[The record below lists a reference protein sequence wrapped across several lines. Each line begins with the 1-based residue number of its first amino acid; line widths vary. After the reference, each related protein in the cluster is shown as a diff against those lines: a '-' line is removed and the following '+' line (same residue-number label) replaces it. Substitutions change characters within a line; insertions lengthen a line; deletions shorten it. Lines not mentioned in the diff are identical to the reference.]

1 MKTPTVRMHLWLES
15 GESVYFGMGRLMLL
29 DMIEEHGSLR
39 KAAEAMGMSYRAA
52 WGKLRATED
61 ALGVVLVESSGTRR
75 GGCHLT
81 PAGKRIRDKFRAW
94 FTAVEQVAVAQ
105 AQCIFAERV
114 LSYSEK
120 KGSSLTRASLSIA
133 SECRHGVCAS

>member
-81 PAGKRIRDKFRAW
+81 PEGRRIRDKFRAW
-94 FTAVEQVAVAQ
+94 FAAVEQVAVDRAQ
-105 AQCIFAERV
+105 DIFAERV
-114 LSYSEK
+114 QSFEDK
-120 KGSSLTRASLSIA
+120 KRSTVRPSRLPA
-133 SECRHGVCAS
+133 ECRPGM

>member
-15 GESVYFGMGRLMLL
+15 GESVYFGMGRVMLL
-29 DMIEEHGSLR
+29 DMIEQHGSLR
-39 KAAEAMGMSYRAA
+39 KASEAMGMSYRAA

-81 PAGKRIRDKFRAW
+81 QAGRRRKSTR
-94 FTAVEQVAVAQ
+94 
-105 AQCIFAERV
+105 
-114 LSYSEK
+114 LN
-120 KGSSLTRASLSIA
+120 SS
-133 SECRHGVCAS
+133 H

>member
-39 KAAEAMGMSYRAA
+39 KAADAMGMSYRAA

-81 PAGKRIRDKFRAW
+81 PAGRRIRDKFRAW
-94 FTAVEQVAVAQ
+94 FTAVEKVAVAQ
-105 AQCIFAERV
+105 AQHIFAERV
-114 LSYSEK
+114 QSFEEK
-120 KGSSLTRASLSIA
+120 KRT
-133 SECRHGVCAS
+133 GVRTARMAADLRPGI

>member
-1 MKTPTVRMHLWLES
+1 MSMKTPTVRMHLWLES

-81 PAGKRIRDKFRAW
+81 QAGKRFRDRFRAW
-94 FTAVEQVAVAQ
+94 FTAVEKVAVDQ
-105 AQCIFAERV
+105 AQCIFAEKMQ
-114 LSYSEK
+114 SFEEK
-120 KGSSLTRASLSIA
+120 KRTAVRPARLAAELRPGM
-133 SECRHGVCAS
+133 

>member
-15 GESVYFGMGRLMLL
+15 GESVYFGMGRVMLL

-81 PAGKRIRDKFRAW
+81 PAGRRIRDKFKAW
-94 FTAVEQVAVAQ
+94 FTAVEKVAVDQ

-114 LSYSEK
+114 QSFEEK
-120 KGSSLTRASLSIA
+120 RRTAARPARMAAELRPGF
-133 SECRHGVCAS
+133 

>member
-15 GESVYFGMGRLMLL
+15 GESVYFGMGRVMLL

-39 KAAEAMGMSYRAA
+39 KAAESMGMSYRAA

-61 ALGVVLVESSGTRR
+61 ALGLVLVESSGTRR

-81 PAGKRIRDKFRAW
+81 SEGRRIRDKFRAW
-94 FTAVEQVAVAQ
+94 FSAVEKVAVDEARH
-105 AQCIFAERV
+105 IFAEPV
-114 LSYSEK
+114 QSFEEK
-120 KGSSLTRASLSIA
+120 ERSVPRPARLAAELRPGM
-133 SECRHGVCAS
+133 

>member
-15 GESVYFGMGRLMLL
+15 GESVYFGMGRVMLL
-29 DMIEEHGSLR
+29 DKIEEHGSLR

-61 ALGVVLVESSGTRR
+61 ILGVVLVESAGTRR

-81 PAGKRIRDKFRAW
+81 PEGKRIRDKFRAW
-94 FTAVEQVAVAQ
+94 FAAVEKTAVDQ
-105 AQCIFAERV
+105 AQHIFAEKVQSFEER
-114 LSYSEK
+114 
-120 KGSSLTRASLSIA
+120 T
-133 SECRHGVCAS
+133 CASRRTMRPAAEARPRL

>member
-15 GESVYFGMGRLMLL
+15 GESVYFGMGRVMLL
-29 DMIEEHGSLR
+29 DKIEEHGSLR

-61 ALGVVLVESSGTRR
+61 ILGVVLVESAGTRR

-81 PAGKRIRDKFRAW
+81 PEGKRIRDKFRAW
-94 FTAVEQVAVAQ
+94 FAAVEKTAVDQ
-105 AQCIFAERV
+105 AQHILAEKVQSVEERT
-114 LSYSEK
+114 
-120 KGSSLTRASLSIA
+120 GATRRTMRPATEL
-133 SECRHGVCAS
+133 RPGL

>member
-39 KAAEAMGMSYRAA
+39 KAAESMGMSYRAA

-81 PAGKRIRDKFRAW
+81 PAGKRIRDRFRAW
-94 FTAVEQVAVAQ
+94 FAAVEKTAVDQ
-105 AQCIFAERV
+105 AQHIFAERV
-114 LSYSEK
+114 QSFEEK
-120 KGSSLTRASLSIA
+120 KRT
-133 SECRHGVCAS
+133 GVRPARKAADLRPGM

>member
-81 PAGKRIRDKFRAW
+81 PAGRRIRDRFRAW
-94 FTAVEQVAVAQ
+94 FTAVEKVAVDQ
-105 AQCIFAERV
+105 AQYIFAERV
-114 LSYSEK
+114 QSFEEK
-120 KGSSLTRASLSIA
+120 KRTTVRPARLAAELRPGM
-133 SECRHGVCAS
+133 